1 MTEMFE
7 EINVHLLMA
16 ILKSQVE
23 LVRQLDELTLP
34 VARPPLQVYEPLKED
49 HR

>member
-1 MTEMFE
+1 MKKMFE
-7 EINVHLLMA
+7 EVNVHLLMA
-16 ILKSQVE
+16 ILKTQAV
-23 LVRQLDELTLP
+23 LMRRLDELTLP